1 MTFWSYYMSYSDV
14 TFLENKSPNIFP
26 TSITFLPSP
35 CCTIRRFKR
44 NFKRVFKRS
53 NAVTS
58 SPAPSRLK
66 RVARRRRRQRR
77 RRRWRRVKKLAE
89 KNEVGDSIF
98 YSQNC
103 WRIEAAFFKSRGQ
116 CDWLLWPDWAIFG
129 NSWKQILLQKWPKYF
144 ENYSGFWKTW
154 LKVKTIL
161 ATFLAIFGEIGLLF
175 ILSSGHTCCGSV
187 YLPSTVLNRLVFKKR
202 GREFTNSLEI
212 SFLCLKWKFFKI
224 KRRQTLASFC
234 LFSSHSNNY
243 QS

>member
-161 ATFLAIFGEIGLLF
+161 GTGKLGYFLFNHLVKLVVAQF
-175 ILSSGHTCCGSV
+175 IYHQRYWKDWYS
-187 YLPSTVLNRLVFKKR
+187 RKR
-202 GREFTNSLEI
+202 GLGI
-212 SFLCLKWKFFKI
+212 DQFLRNIVFVSKMKVF
-224 KRRQTLASFC
+224 
-234 LFSSHSNNY
+234 
-243 QS
+243 